1 VEAEVNRLFYAAF
14 FASAAVFAAAILL
27 LEGVSAG
34 LPALLG
40 LLIVFFLMAARSGG
54 KGKN

>member
-1 VEAEVNRLFYAAF
+1 MNRLFYAAF